1 MNTLEKFKAFRNKYD
16 TFIYEKYEIVYDSEY
31 MNIKYYFNIP
41 GLTWFY
47 PQLKISKKY
56 ILNNNINDDYLNSLV
71 FHIGLIEL
79 ISYFKCTCSPN
90 VIIRAGYVSDEQIEW
105 FKKLYY
111 NGLGEFLYTNGIDIS
126 LDNLLT
132 ITCECEKQDLPIIN
146 YVGNGNLI
154 SVGGGKDS
162 CVSLEI
168 LKNEENNSCFIINPK
183 KPSLD
188 CCSVSGYGD
197 DDVVSVSR
205 ILDRKIV
212 ELNKEGYLN
221 GHTPF
226 SSVVAF
232 ISYLCAYLLGKKNI
246 VLSNE
251 SSANEATVLG
261 TSINHQYSKSYE
273 FEVDFN
279 NYVNKYFN
287 LDIHYFSLL
296 RGISEF
302 QIGKLFSNYKKYHN
316 IFKSC
321 NLGSKE
327 AVWKW
332 CCDCPKCLF
341 VYMILSPFLYKDEI
355 VEIFGEDLYERE
367 DLLESFKEI
376 LGYSL
381 TKPFECVGTYS
392 EARYAVSLLIDKLDK
407 NNLPYLLKYYFD
419 NYELELDGTNILK
432 YNEENNIDEYYENLV
447 KKELMK
453 HV

>member
-1 MNTLEKFKAFRNKYD
+1 MNALEKFEEFRNQYD
-16 TFIYEKYEIVYDSEY
+16 TFIYEKYDISYDDEY
-31 MNIKYYFNIP
+31 MNVKYYFNIP

-47 PQLKISKKY
+47 PQFKINKKY
-56 ILNNNINDDYLNSLV
+56 ITNNEISDVYLNNLV

-79 ISYFKCTCSPN
+79 VSYFKCTCSPN
-90 VIIRAGYVSDEQIEW
+90 VIIKAGYVSDEQIKW

-111 NGLGEFLYTNGIDIS
+111 NGLGEFLYTNGINVSFDDLMS
-126 LDNLLT
+126 V
-132 ITCECEKQDLPIIN
+132 TCECEEEELPEIN
-146 YVGNGNLI
+146 YVGCGNLI

-168 LKNEENNSCFIINPK
+168 LKNENNNSCFIINPK
-183 KPSLD
+183 SPSLQ
-188 CCSVSGYGD
+188 CCEVAGYKD
-197 DDVVSVSR
+197 EDVISVSR

-212 ELNKEGYLN
+212 ELNNEGFLN

-232 ISYLCAYLLGKKNI
+232 ISYLCAYLSGKKNI

-261 TSINHQYSKSYE
+261 TSINHQYSKSFE
-273 FEVDFN
+273 FESDFN
-279 NYVNKYFN
+279 NYVNKYFG

-302 QIGKLFSNYKKYHN
+302 QIGKLFSNYKQYHKV
-316 IFKSC
+316 FKSC

-327 AVWKW
+327 VVWNW

-341 VYMILSPFLYKDEI
+341 VYMILSPFLYKEEI
-355 VEIFGEDLYERE
+355 INIFGQDLYERE
-367 DLLESFKEI
+367 DLLKSFIEI
-376 LGYSL
+376 LGFAD

-392 EARYAVSLLIDKLDK
+392 EARYAVSLLINRLDK
-407 NNLPYLLKYYFD
+407 AQLPYLLKYYFE
-419 NYELELDGTNILK
+419 NYELELDGGNILS
-432 YNEENNIDEYYENLV
+432 YNEENNLDDYYENLV

-453 HV
+453 YV

>member
-1 MNTLEKFKAFRNKYD
+1 MNTLEKFKDFRNKYD

-47 PQLKISKKY
+47 PQLKINRKY

-90 VIIRAGYVSDEQIEW
+90 VIIRAGYISDDQIEW

-126 LDNLLT
+126 LNDLMT
-132 ITCECEKQDLPIIN
+132 ITCECEKQELPIIN

-168 LKNEENNSCFIINPK
+168 LKDESNNSCFIINPK

-188 CCSVSGYGD
+188 CCSVAGYSEE
-197 DDVVSVSR
+197 DVVSVSR
-205 ILDRKIV
+205 MLDRKIV

-302 QIGKLFSNYKKYHN
+302 QIGKLFSNYKKYHK

-327 AVWKW
+327 DVWKW
-332 CCDCPKCLF
+332 CCACPKCLF
-341 VYMILSPFLYKDEI
+341 VYIILSPFLYKEKI
-355 VEIFGEDLYERE
+355 INIFGEDLYERE

-376 LGYSL
+376 LGFSL

-392 EARYAVSLLIDKLDK
+392 EARYAASLLIDKLDK
-407 NNLPYLLKYYFD
+407 NELPYLLKYYFD

-432 YNEENNIDEYYENLV
+432 YNEENNLDDYYENLV

-453 HV
+453 YV

>member
-1 MNTLEKFKAFRNKYD
+1 M
-16 TFIYEKYEIVYDSEY
+16 
-31 MNIKYYFNIP
+31 
-41 GLTWFY
+41 
-47 PQLKISKKY
+47 
-56 ILNNNINDDYLNSLV
+56 
-71 FHIGLIEL
+71 
-79 ISYFKCTCSPN
+79 
-90 VIIRAGYVSDEQIEW
+90 
-105 FKKLYY
+105 
-111 NGLGEFLYTNGIDIS
+111 
-126 LDNLLT
+126 
-132 ITCECEKQDLPIIN
+132 
-146 YVGNGNLI
+146 
-154 SVGGGKDS
+154 SV
-162 CVSLEI
+162 E
-168 LKNEENNSCFIINPK
+168 
-183 KPSLD
+183 
-188 CCSVSGYGD
+188 
-197 DDVVSVSR
+197 R

-212 ELNKEGYLN
+212 ELNKEGFLN

-251 SSANEATVLG
+251 FSANEATVLG

-279 NYVNKYFN
+279 NYVSKYFG

-302 QIGKLFSNYKKYHN
+302 QIGKLFSNYKQYHK

-327 AVWKW
+327 ATWKW

-341 VYMILSPFLYKDEI
+341 VYMILSPFLYKEELI
-355 VEIFGEDLYERE
+355 EIFGQDLYERE

-392 EARYAVSLLIDKLDK
+392 EARYAVSLLIEKLDK
-407 NNLPYLLKYYFD
+407 DKLPYLLKYYYD

-432 YNEENNIDEYYENLV
+432 YNDENSLSEYYENLV

-453 HV
+453 YV